1 MKCGIGS
8 IFRGENEKGL
18 KNFATGAI
26 KKPPPPEL
34 APFDAPRGSPQR
46 KLALK
51 SAILDGMM
59 FVVLGAGWGFA
70 LQIVVRY
77 AASTCWLLCSFN
89 LLDGMLTFD
98 LMQHGHCTM
107 ERSATAVLCDTVWV
121 GVYTLSTCS
130 LRPSEFPTTCNT

>member
-18 KNFATGAI
+18 KNFATGPM

-59 FVVLGAGWGFA
+59 RVAFAVRGDA
-70 LQIVVRY
+70 LQDV
-77 AASTCWLLCSFN
+77 ACCA
-89 LLDGMLTFD
+89 D
-98 LMQHGHCTM
+98 
-107 ERSATAVLCDTVWV
+107 
-121 GVYTLSTCS
+121 
-130 LRPSEFPTTCNT
+130 